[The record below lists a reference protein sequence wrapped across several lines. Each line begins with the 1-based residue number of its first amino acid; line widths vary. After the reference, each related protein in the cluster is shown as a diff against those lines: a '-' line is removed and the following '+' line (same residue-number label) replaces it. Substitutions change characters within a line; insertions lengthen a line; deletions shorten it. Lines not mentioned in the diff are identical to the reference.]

1 MAEDVEITK
10 VQYPCLLSVDKDIF
24 QPRLPSYLKKQATK
38 DREIPVYSLA
48 DMEDQEEMHYG
59 LNGSPT
65 QVQRIFPPE
74 VNDSQ
79 EFWNGKG
86 EELAERLFNKVKELK
101 FI

>member
-1 MAEDVEITK
+1 MYT
-10 VQYPCLLSVDKDIF
+10 F
-24 QPRLPSYLKKQATK
+24 
-38 DREIPVYSLA
+38 A
-48 DMEDQEEMHYG
+48 DMEDQNELHYG

-79 EFWNGKG
+79 EFWEGTG
-86 EELAERLFNKVKELK
+86 AELADRLFNKVKELK